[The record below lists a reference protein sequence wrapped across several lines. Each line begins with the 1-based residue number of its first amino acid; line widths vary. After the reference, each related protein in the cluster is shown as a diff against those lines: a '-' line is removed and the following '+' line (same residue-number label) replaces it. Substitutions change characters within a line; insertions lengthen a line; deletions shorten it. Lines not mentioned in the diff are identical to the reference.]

1 MDDFIKTKD
10 GTLIIGEPGYGK
22 TKIIRELKNIYKEQ
36 GWKVCWIDVRNLTQE
51 DLTILKQISE
61 ELAKRKNQES
71 VQALDKTVLLID
83 DFDVFLQKSKDK
95 SVYEVFQNIND
106 FGQQV
111 GFSFVIS
118 VKNKNELPNTIYQN
132 IKNKIYLGTSALE
145 VRPTALAFGTLAYV
159 DGTAEDIKPVLKI
172 Y

>member
-61 ELAKRKNQES
+61 ELTKRK
-71 VQALDKTVLLID
+71 
-83 DFDVFLQKSKDK
+83 KD
-95 SVYEVFQNIND
+95 INN
-106 FGQQV
+106 FGQKV